1 MNHLKLLRSQH
12 GISQQKLADYL
23 NVSQQSVYKYEND
36 IAEPD
41 IQTLKSLSNLF
52 QTSIDYIVGNTD
64 NPQKIDYYTETKLT
78 EHELQHIQSYRK
90 LSEQRKKIVDMIV
103 LDYLENNSRL

>member
-12 GISQQKLADYL
+12 GMSQQKLADYL

-36 IAEPD
+36 ISEPD

-64 NPQKIDYYTETKLT
+64 NPRKIDHFIETELT
-78 EHELQHIQSYRK
+78 ERELWHIQFYRK
-90 LSEQRKKIVDMIV
+90 LSEQRKKIVDMIIS
-103 LDYLENNSRL
+103 DYLEDNSKL